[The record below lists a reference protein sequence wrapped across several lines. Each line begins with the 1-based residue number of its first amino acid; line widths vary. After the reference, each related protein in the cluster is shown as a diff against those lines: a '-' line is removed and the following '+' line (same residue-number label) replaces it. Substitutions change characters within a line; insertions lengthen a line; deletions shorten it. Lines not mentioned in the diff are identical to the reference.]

1 MPRASKASLLE
12 EEVRQLKL
20 QKEQLESELAGALK
34 VISDTRERER
44 SPRRLSASASHARL
58 SMTCSAMNQVRRWE
72 RDTMLEERDAKIVAL
87 QATVEK
93 QKEEIA
99 SLRRGEGPI
108 GEVLVSNWAGVL
120 LDPAM
125 KEELLAQTRP
135 VNVTIQEMGT
145 LLDALKD
152 LSSSGRVYGGC
163 LLKRT
168 VQRLTEQ

>member
-44 SPRRLSASASHARL
+44 SPRRLSASASHERL
-58 SMTCSAMNQVRRWE
+58 SMTCRAMNQVRRWE
-72 RDTMLEERDAKIVAL
+72 RDTMLEERDAKIAAL

-108 GEVLVSNWAGVL
+108 GEVLASNWT
-120 LDPAM
+120 DPAM